1 MENKELVYIE
11 VKKIHSNPNNP
22 RKDLGDIEEL
32 SESIKVKGVMQNLTV
47 VASPEHPGEYMA
59 VIGHRRRAAA
69 EKAGLEKVP
78 CVISEMT
85 EEEQFEVMML
95 ENMQRNDL
103 TIYEQAQGF
112 QMMLDFGSS
121 VDEIAEKTG
130 FSKTTVY
137 HRLNIAK
144 LNQKELQ
151 KKEND
156 SDFQLSFKDLTELEQ
171 QGMLKRT
178 HGGAI
183 SRNYANYEQTSM
195 EKEGQNVAQKQAIAR
210 LAAQYVHSGDVIAL
224 DTGTTTFELA
234 RHIVNIPNLTVITND
249 LKIAGFLEQNSDIA
263 IVLLGGM
270 VRHNFHCTIG
280 SSVLSAL
287 EAFYV
292 DTLFVATNGI
302 SIVRGLST
310 FRIDIAE
317 IKRKMIAVSAKVVAL
332 ADSTK
337 INNETFSAFAGIQDI
352 HTLVTD
358 QKADREFVREAVS
371 LGIEV
376 VQAEI

>member
-1 MENKELVYIE
+1 MWYSLHRDAEESKNSSLVYGNEGKKGMAETQKGLFGEVRRQEIASL
-11 VKKIHSNPNNP
+11 VKKKS
-22 RKDLGDIEEL
+22 RVTVDEL
-32 SESIKVKGVMQNLTV
+32 SE
-47 VASPEHPGEYMA
+47 
-59 VIGHRRRAAA
+59 
-69 EKAGLEKVP
+69 
-78 CVISEMT
+78 
-85 EEEQFEVMML
+85 QFSVSTA
-95 ENMQRNDL
+95 
-103 TIYEQAQGF
+103 TI
-112 QMMLDFGSS
+112 
-121 VDEIAEKTG
+121 
-130 FSKTTVY
+130 
-137 HRLNIAK
+137 R
-144 LNQKELQ
+144 
-151 KKEND
+151 
-156 SDFQLSFKDLTELEQ
+156 KDLTELEQ

-234 RHIVNIPNLTVITND
+234 RHIVNIPDLTVITND

-317 IKRKMIAVSAKVVAL
+317 IKRKMVAVSAKVVAL